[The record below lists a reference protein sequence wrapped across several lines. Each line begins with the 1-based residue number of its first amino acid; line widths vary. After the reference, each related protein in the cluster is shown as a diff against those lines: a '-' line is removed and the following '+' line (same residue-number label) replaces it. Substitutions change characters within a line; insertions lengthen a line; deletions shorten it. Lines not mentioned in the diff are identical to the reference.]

1 MGLETWG
8 CPGFGGFAWEHRG
21 PGICRLAPP
30 RPSSA
35 RSSLGGLGAPPASS
49 ARSSQAGRC
58 VSGTAGIRSLAPACA
73 RGTIGW
79 VGRRSGG
86 RRPTGGS
93 SAGCSGV
100 VPAAS
105 VVTHILH
112 AHAAPDAQH
121 ETLDV
126 ALVGAAHDAEVA
138 PLAPGWTPRVGR
150 SLGMRSVNKQDNGSG
165 ARRSIGL
172 GEGDRG

>member
-1 MGLETWG
+1 MGWG
-8 CPGFGGFAWEHRG
+8 RGTGHLGVSWLWWFCVGVPRAWDLQVGSSQSRFCPS
-21 PGICRLAPP
+21 P
-30 RPSSA
+30 
-35 RSSLGGLGAPPASS
+35 LGGLGTPPASP
-49 ARSSQAGRC
+49 ARGSQAGRC

-86 RRPTGGS
+86 RRPAGGS

-138 PLAPGWTPRVGR
+138 SLAPGWSPRVGR
-150 SLGMRSVNKQDNGSG
+150 TLGKEERQ
-165 ARRSIGL
+165 
-172 GEGDRG
+172 